1 MPTRVSFNMANETT
15 STHRRTYF
23 PPPTSSGTSAG
34 TSREGGQS
42 GRHVDGTGT
51 ARMAIL
57 HNEADHVRCS
67 VGNRDFLVK
76 TALDALR
83 STLMQEIQEDDWM
96 YEDSAARA
104 AAAAVAGGGGG
115 MFGGDSTTGGAAAS
129 GSGVGDGGR
138 GDAGG
143 ADRAATT
150 ALYLERLAEARCVA
164 ARGTSRAT
172 GPGTSHR

>member
-1 MPTRVSFNMANETT
+1 MAT
-15 STHRRTYF
+15 
-23 PPPTSSGTSAG
+23 
-34 TSREGGQS
+34 
-42 GRHVDGTGT
+42 
-51 ARMAIL
+51 L

-83 STLMQEIQEDDWM
+83 STLVQEIQEDDWM
-96 YEDSAARA
+96 YEDSAAG
-104 AAAAVAGGGGG
+104 AAAAVGGGGS
-115 MFGGDSTTGGAAAS
+115 FGGDSTIGGAAAS
-129 GSGVGDGGR
+129 CSGGGDGGR

-164 ARGTSRAT
+164 ARGRAT
-172 GPGTSHR
+172 GPGTSRR